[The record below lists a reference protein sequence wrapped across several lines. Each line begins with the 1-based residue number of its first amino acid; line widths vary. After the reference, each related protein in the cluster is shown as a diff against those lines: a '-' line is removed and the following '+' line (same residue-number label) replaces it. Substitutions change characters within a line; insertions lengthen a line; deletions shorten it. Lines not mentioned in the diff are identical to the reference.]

1 MRSTEHYSLLRVQQS
16 LHVKIIQRRIF
27 RKAFYLWQSSSDLRI
42 REVYSGDA
50 DILISF
56 VRQVHGDGY
65 PFDRAGGTL
74 AHAFYPHSNK
84 GKYLISNFL

>member
-1 MRSTEHYSLLRVQQS
+1 MYR
-16 LHVKIIQRRIF
+16 
-27 RKAFYLWQSSSDLRI
+27 
-42 REVYSGDA
+42 GDA

-56 VRQVHGDGY
+56 VRQVHGDAY

-84 GKYLISNFL
+84 GQYLISNFP